1 MARQFPDHTTYLM
14 AYRGYGASDG
24 QPSQRDLSADAV
36 ALVDHVTE
44 RHSGARIDVIGRSLG
59 SGVAVH
65 VATQRTVE
73 HLVLVTPFDSLAATA
88 SDLFPGLPVAR
99 LIEDHW
105 DSAAVAAH
113 VRAPTLVVRAG
124 RDAIVRPER
133 TDVLIGRCRARRS
146 SRSPTPT
153 TTTSRTTFATGL
165 RLRRSWRGRSRTTAG
180 HDRAPAGTST
190 AGCGAASSSVRW
202 VGWVECG
209 WCRSVASVVVAVR
222 ARPLEDSGRDHA
234 VAPGGVGLEPV
245 VGAAQGGEVRVVV
258 GPGWGRL
265 RRGVVVVLDDVVD
278 VAAPRRS
285 GAPREHAGAVAQT
298 TCSRIRSGMS

>member
-1 MARQFPDHTTYLM
+1 MVLDLLLAPLARELIYPRRGTRVPVDHAMHELDVGEAVLRGWVVNPGRARVLLYFGGNGEGLDPWRQVMARQFPDHTTYLM

-44 RHSGARIDVIGRSLG
+44 RHNGARIDVIGRSLG

-133 TDVLIGRCRARRS
+133 TDVLIRALSGSAVVSFPDADHNDVSDDLGYWTAIASFLGGTRSDDRR
-146 SRSPTPT
+146 
-153 TTTSRTTFATGL
+153 A
-165 RLRRSWRGRSRTTAG
+165 
-180 HDRAPAGTST
+180 
-190 AGCGAASSSVRW
+190 
-202 VGWVECG
+202 
-209 WCRSVASVVVAVR
+209 
-222 ARPLEDSGRDHA
+222 
-234 VAPGGVGLEPV
+234 
-245 VGAAQGGEVRVVV
+245 
-258 GPGWGRL
+258 
-265 RRGVVVVLDDVVD
+265 
-278 VAAPRRS
+278 
-285 GAPREHAGAVAQT
+285 
-298 TCSRIRSGMS
+298 